1 MGYFSTGIVF
11 FAQPDLA
18 VLPAALPGH
27 SVCGYKHKSAPVWLL
42 DIWQARGRSNR
53 WRTQFGDDSAEGFQ
67 TDLSGVDEPT
77 RQFLA
82 KFERLRQVLG
92 ERGPSVAGYVHLALA
107 VSSAVNRLAF
117 LFAANDEEL
126 DLGCQVL
133 PGSVVSFGCRLSQL
147 SVEYYLGELTVT
159 PLRYLEE
166 DDDEERLLNQI
177 RQAQTV
183 PNVVI
188 MPTRDIDGGSLLY
201 EHPVRQW
208 PSYAGD
214 PAQLLGF
221 GTWDVLEN
229 VGSDFEVVY
238 EYSPP

>member
-11 FAQPDLA
+11 FAQPDFVA
-18 VLPAALPGH
+18 LPTALPGH

-67 TDLSGVDEPT
+67 IDLSGVDEPT
-77 RQFLA
+77 REFLTN
-82 KFERLRQVLG
+82 FERLRQALG
-92 ERGPSVAGYVHLALA
+92 ERGPSEAGYVHLTLA

-133 PGSVVSFGCRLSQL
+133 PGSLVSFGCNLGQL
-147 SVEYYLGELTVT
+147 SVEYHRGELTVT
-159 PLRYLEE
+159 PLRDLEDE
-166 DDDEERLLNQI
+166 DEDGVLKLIGQV
-177 RQAQTV
+177 QTV
-183 PNVVI
+183 PGVVI
-188 MPTRDIDGGSLLY
+188 MPTRDVDGGSLLY

-208 PSYAGD
+208 PSDAGD
-214 PAQLLGF
+214 PAQLLGL

-238 EYSPP
+238 EYFPQ